1 MRTAKY
7 HDYTILRVILFL
19 VVIALGIFAY
29 LKFVKPLFIHV
40 AEDDAWVTVE
50 ATCTE
55 DGYRYKI
62 CTECGKE
69 FDRETLHAT
78 GHAAAEAVKENEKPH
93 TETEGGS
100 YESVVC
106 CKNCNIELSRDTV
119 MVEGAHTV
127 NIVDKKQNIVEATCT
142 EGGSYDIVKGCEN
155 CSFVI
160 EDTRESFTVDALG
173 HTNAQKQENVVEPT
187 CTENGSHDLVDYCS
201 ACNEE
206 FARESVTVD
215 ALGHVEETVK
225 ENEVAGS
232 CTVEASYDTVVRCT
246 VCSEELSRETT
257 VNKFVHSGVVNKTE
271 NVVDPTCTEQGS
283 FDFVEFCTDCNTY
296 LSRLPQIMEPTGH
309 KFTWT
314 LTYLNGEFVLI
325 GVCEADECGHTYDP
339 TVDTDY
345 TYEIVSD
352 EANEVPDCAVGEKTY
367 VANVYDDHG
376 HKVGEAK
383 VVVNPATES
392 HTILDENGESISIA
406 DFALTDENGTY
417 YNISTFGINLVF
429 TKADGQT
436 TTEAM
441 KAAWD
446 ENGFGYGVFKCT
458 TCGSWVAVRVY
469 NDIA

>member
-7 HDYTILRVILFL
+7 HDYTILRVVLFII
-19 VVIALGIFAY
+19 VIILGIFAY
-29 LKFVKPLFIHV
+29 LKFVKPLFEHV

-69 FDRETLHAT
+69 FDRETLPAT

-106 CKNCNIELSRDTV
+106 CVNCDIELSRDTV
-119 MVEGAHTV
+119 MVEGAHSV

-173 HTNAQKQENVVEPT
+173 HTDAEKQENVVEPT
-187 CTENGSHDLVDYCS
+187 CTENGSYDLVDYCS
-201 ACNEE
+201 TCNEE
-206 FARESVTVD
+206 FARETVTVD
-215 ALGHVEETVK
+215 ALGHVEEAVK
-225 ENEVAGS
+225 ENEVVGT
-232 CTVEASYDTVVRCT
+232 CTVKASYDAVVRCS
-246 VCSEELSRETT
+246 VCSEELSRNNI
-257 VNKFVHSGVVNKTE
+257 VGDYVHSNVQNKTE
-271 NVVDPTCTEQGS
+271 NVVGPTCTEQGS
-283 FDFVEFCTDCNTY
+283 FDFVELCTDCGTY
-296 LSRLPQIMEPTGH
+296 FSRLPQIMEPTGH
-309 KFTWT
+309 NFTWALT
-314 LTYLNGEFVLI
+314 LENGELVLI
-325 GVCEADECGHTYDP
+325 GVCEADECGHTYDSA
-339 TVDTDY
+339 VDTDY

-352 EANEVPDCAVGEKTY
+352 EANEIPDCVVGEKKY
-367 VANVYDDHG
+367 IAIVYDDHG
-376 HKVGEAK
+376 CEVGRTEL
-383 VVVNPATES
+383 VVEIATAN
-392 HTILDENGESISIA
+392 HTILDENGESV
-406 DFALTDENGTY
+406 DVTNFALTDENGTY

-429 TKADGQT
+429 KKADGQT

-458 TCGSWVAVRVY
+458 TCGTWVAVRVY